1 MALDA
6 STYTFGRDGRFGPTP
21 FRNGW
26 WATVASASAP
36 RAGAAPAAFNPFSPR
51 LATPAPA
58 AAPAAAAAAAAA
70 ERTAR
75 PSPLA
80 LAVSLELASPRA
92 PAGARAPPGARAPFS
107 PGRTLAEQAADA
119 GGPQS
124 WRSLTDHFK
133 ARPSPTH

>member
-1 MALDA
+1 MALSA

-51 LATPAPA
+51 LAAP
-58 AAPAAAAAAAAA
+58 APAAAAAPLAAA